1 MDGKKEGKGS
11 SSTREYS
18 WNSIS
23 IWRHAEWIWSKSEE
37 YASGMTG
44 VQLLAETL
52 PENDIRGRGISE
64 TLNKH
69 ESI

>member
-1 MDGKKEGKGS
+1 MK
-11 SSTREYS
+11 
-18 WNSIS
+18 SIS

-52 PENDIRGRGISE
+52 LENDIRRGRGISE